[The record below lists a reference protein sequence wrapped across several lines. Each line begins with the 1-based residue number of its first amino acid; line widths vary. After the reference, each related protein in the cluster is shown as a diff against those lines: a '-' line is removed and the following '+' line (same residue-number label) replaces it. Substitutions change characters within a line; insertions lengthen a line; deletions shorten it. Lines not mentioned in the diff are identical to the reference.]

1 MDGNVSIA
9 ETCDS
14 SSSVTGMGDFESVS
28 LRGDHTENR
37 QMGELSSVVR
47 LQELSIPSYL
57 AKYMQYT
64 Q

>member
-37 QMGELSSVVR
+37 QMGELSVSCQITGTFKM
-47 LQELSIPSYL
+47 LDSIL
-57 AKYMQYT
+57 LR
-64 Q
+64 